1 MKILIAQSCVVDR
14 KQMAAGET
22 CETSEAVARLLIGM
36 GKAIEAGSA
45 VEPAPG
51 SDERDEG
58 SLEDTHN
65 PLIGVE
71 QATLPAQRN
80 KKK

>member
-14 KQMAAGET
+14 KQLAAGET

-45 VEPAPG
+45 VEHDPG
-51 SDERDEG
+51 VDERAG
-58 SLEDTHN
+58 GAIEDARN

-71 QATLPAQRN
+71 QTTLPAQR